1 MPNRGAQS
9 RGGSG
14 MRCDVV
20 VVGAGPGGSMAAK
33 TAAEKGLKVVLVEKR
48 QEIGD
53 PVRCAEGV
61 SKARLSSMI
70 KPDPKW
76 IASEVKGAR
85 LYAPDGSNVVMS
97 EDKSGDEVGY
107 VLERKIFD
115 RALAMDAAR
124 AGARVMVKTRALD
137 LLRANGSVK
146 GIRAMRYGEII
157 DIEADVVIGA
167 DGVESKVGRWAGI
180 DTALK
185 PGDIEVCAQFLLYD
199 KGIDDEYCEFFLGNE
214 LAPGGYVWSF
224 PKGEHLANVGLGVI
238 GSRSEPGAPV
248 KLLRRFVERRMPEAR
263 IVEMVVG
270 GVPVSGPI
278 ERTIA
283 DGVMLVGDAA
293 RQSDPITGGGILNAM
308 QAGMIAGE
316 VVADAVSSGDT
327 GVEGLMAY
335 EKRWRESIGKQ
346 IARHLDLKEFF
357 IRLSDDD
364 LNKLMHSIQSEDVS
378 KMDLR
383 GMLRV
388 LIRLN
393 PKMLWELR
401 HLVM

>member
-1 MPNRGAQS
+1 MPDGCFKA
-9 RGGSG
+9 RGGSR

-20 VVGAGPGGSMAAK
+20 VVGAGPAGSMVAK
-33 TAAEKGLKVVLVEKR
+33 TAADKGLDVILLEKR

-61 SKARLSSMI
+61 SKAGLSRMI

-76 IASEVKGAR
+76 IAAEVKGAR
-85 LYAPDGSNVVMS
+85 LYAPDGSSIVMS

-124 AGARVMVKTRALD
+124 SGAKVMVKTRALD
-137 LLRANGSVK
+137 LIRVNGLVK
-146 GIRAMRYGEII
+146 GVRAMRYGELL
-157 DIEADVVIGA
+157 DIEADVVVGA

-180 DTALK
+180 DTTLK
-185 PGDIEVCAQFLLYD
+185 PRDIEVCAQFLVYD
-199 KGIDDEYCEFFLGNE
+199 RGIDEDYCEFFLGNE
-214 LAPGGYVWSF
+214 IAPGGYVWSF
-224 PKGEHLANVGLGVI
+224 PKGRNLANVGLGVI

-248 KLLRRFVERRMPEAR
+248 KLLRRFVEKRMPEAK

-278 ERTIA
+278 ERTVA
-283 DGVMLVGDAA
+283 DNVVLVGDAA

-308 QAGMIAGE
+308 QAGIIAGE
-316 VVADAVSSGDT
+316 VIAEAIASGDT
-327 GVEGLMAY
+327 SINGLRPY
-335 EKRWRESIGKQ
+335 EERWRDSIGKH
-346 IARHLDLKEFF
+346 ISKHLDLKEFF
-357 IRLSDDD
+357 IKLSDED
-364 LNKLMHSIQSEDVS
+364 LNNLMHSIQSVDVS

-383 GMLRV
+383 GMLKV

-401 HLVM
+401 HLVV